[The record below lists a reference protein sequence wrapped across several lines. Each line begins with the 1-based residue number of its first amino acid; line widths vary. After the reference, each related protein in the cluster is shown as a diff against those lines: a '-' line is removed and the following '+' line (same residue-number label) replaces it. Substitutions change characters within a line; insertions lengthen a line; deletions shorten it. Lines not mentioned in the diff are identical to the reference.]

1 MEKRLGFHYFQDE
14 LHYQIKDLS
23 LWLPELQS
31 LNAGWL
37 VLKSAATQAVPEDF
51 ITGLI
56 SKGIQPIIHFDFQ
69 VNCSVKVEEIKI
81 LLAEYAKWGVRYV
94 IFFDQPNMKSAWLEG
109 TWSLGD
115 LVERFLDRYLP
126 FVRAAEQNGLIPV
139 FPPLQPGGDYWD
151 LSFLKKV
158 LGLVQQR
165 KSIDFISNLHM
176 AISSQTFDHPL
187 SWGLGGSARWK
198 TPRAYSKTEIGEQD
212 HLGFNTWQWYAEIVS
227 SILGITPKIFL
238 FYYGASKISSS
249 SFDPNISFETLV
261 DLTEEKPTSADP
273 QISLPKD
280 ILGCLFWLLSSKS
293 SDPLGKT
300 AWFDEFGNPK
310 QKMVTEQKARLEQ
323 TRKQSSDY
331 AVADRV
337 AEWMYPIDHYL
348 LLPSYDWGV
357 PENTLDRIRPILR
370 DSHPTIG
377 FSLFEAMNARKV
389 TVWNENSAFSEQD
402 IQILREAGCLIDEQI
417 INSIGIQA

>member
-1 MEKRLGFHYFQDE
+1 M
-14 LHYQIKDLS
+14 
-23 LWLPELQS
+23 
-31 LNAGWL
+31 
-37 VLKSAATQAVPEDF
+37 
-51 ITGLI
+51 
-56 SKGIQPIIHFDFQ
+56 
-69 VNCSVKVEEIKI
+69 
-81 LLAEYAKWGVRYV
+81 
-94 IFFDQPNMKSAWLEG
+94 
-109 TWSLGD
+109 
-115 LVERFLDRYLP
+115 
-126 FVRAAEQNGLIPV
+126 
-139 FPPLQPGGDYWD
+139 
-151 LSFLKKV
+151 
-158 LGLVQQR
+158 
-165 KSIDFISNLHM
+165 
-176 AISSQTFDHPL
+176 
-187 SWGLGGSARWK
+187 GGSARWK

-212 HLGFNTWQWYAEIVS
+212 HLGFNTWQWYAEIVKNK
-227 SILGITPKIFL
+227 LGITPKIFL

-261 DLTEEKPTSADP
+261 DLTEEKPTSADT

-280 ILGCLFWLLSSKS
+280 ILGCLFWLLSSKA

-310 QKMVTEQKARLEQ
+310 QKVVTDQKARLEQ

-402 IQILREAGCLIDEQI
+402 IQMLREAGCLIDEQI